1 LSAAVWHLVRET
13 WSLSIVASIRLE
25 HIEKTFP
32 NGHVAARD
40 LNLEIADGEFM
51 VLVGPSGCGK
61 STVLRLVAG
70 LEMPTQGR
78 LWIGGRDVTDLPP
91 QERDVA
97 MVFQNYALYPHK
109 TVRGNLE
116 FGLRMRRTDPAV
128 IAERVGRVADILGIA
143 TLLDRKPAQLSG
155 GQRQRV
161 ALGRAIVREPRA
173 FLLDEPLS
181 NLDAKLRIET
191 RAELSRM
198 HRQLVATMLYVTHD
212 QEEAVTLGD
221 RVTVLRDGQI
231 EQVAPPMELY
241 NRPATVFVGGFI
253 GSPSMSFFPCTL
265 RRDNGKTRL
274 EGRAFSLDMDAA
286 HVPLTTQSA
295 LLLGVRPNDIELV
308 EPAHADA
315 RARVDVI
322 QLQGSETVLH
332 LKLLGKGEEMS
343 ATAIV
348 PAGTKLYPD
357 SRVGIRFPRERLHL
371 FDAHSARRID

>member
-1 LSAAVWHLVRET
+1 LVLET

-25 HIEKTFP
+25 HIEKVFP
-32 NGHVAARD
+32 NGHVAACD
-40 LNLEIADGEFM
+40 VNLEIADGEFM

-70 LEMPTQGR
+70 LETPTRGR
-78 LWIGGRDVTDLPP
+78 LWIGDRDVTNAPP

-97 MVFQNYALYPHK
+97 IVFQNYALYPHK

-116 FGLRMRRTDPAV
+116 FGLRMRRTDPTV

-143 TLLDRKPAQLSG
+143 ALLDRKPAQLSG

-181 NLDAKLRIET
+181 NLDAKMRIET

-198 HRQLVATMLYVTHD
+198 HRQLGATMLYVTHD
-212 QEEAVTLGD
+212 QEEAMTLGD

-241 NRPATVFVGGFI
+241 SRPATVFVGGFI
-253 GSPSMSFFPCTL
+253 GSPPMNFFRSRL
-265 RRDNGKTRL
+265 RRQDAQVFVKSS
-274 EGRAFSLDMDAA
+274 AFVFALPDSQLA
-286 HVPLTTQSA
+286 TTDVEV
-295 LLLGVRPNDIELV
+295 LLGVRPNDVELV

-315 RARVDVI
+315 SARIDVI
-322 QLQGSETVLH
+322 QPLGSEDVVH
-332 LKLLGKGEEMS
+332 LKLVCEGDEPS

-348 PAGTKLYPD
+348 PAGTKLHPD
-357 SRVGIRFPRERLHL
+357 DRVGIRFSRQRLHL
-371 FDAHSARRID
+371 FDACSEHRID